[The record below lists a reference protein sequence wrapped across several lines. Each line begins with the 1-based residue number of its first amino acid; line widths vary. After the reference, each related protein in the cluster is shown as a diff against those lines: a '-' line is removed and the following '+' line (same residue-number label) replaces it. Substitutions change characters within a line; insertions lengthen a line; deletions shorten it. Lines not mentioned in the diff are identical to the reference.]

1 MIEKAI
7 SHQLTNYLRDND
19 LEESLQS
26 AYKTFH
32 STETALVKV
41 HNDIVS
47 AIDIQS
53 YTILLLLDLSAAFDT
68 VDHKILLQ
76 RLSCRFGIKRKAL
89 RWFKSYLENRKQ
101 VVNVKGATS
110 CSKDLWCGVPQGS
123 VLGPILYLLYTSPL
137 GDIVRGHGLS
147 CHFYADDTQLYCSFK
162 FYDQTASVQAVE
174 SCLNDIDAWMLAN
187 MLKLNRDKTELLVI
201 GPKHKVNPPI
211 KGIHVAGEYIEVS
224 NNARNIG
231 VIFYSHVNLEK
242 HVMNTCK
249 RAFYHLRNIAKIRN
263 YLSQD
268 NAETLVHAFI
278 SSKLDFC
285 NALLYGLPQS
295 VIDRLQYVQNCAAR
309 LVTRTRS
316 SEHITPVLRRLHWL
330 PVRQRITYKILLLT
344 YKALNGMAAKYIA
357 DLLQPYTPTRQ
368 LRSSSKNLL
377 VTPKSKLKFYGDRSF
392 QVAAPRLWNSLT
404 DDIRLIQ
411 NLDVFKN
418 KIKTLLFREAFS

>member
-1 MIEKAI
+1 
-7 SHQLTNYLRDND
+7 
-19 LEESLQS
+19 
-26 AYKTFH
+26 
-32 STETALVKV
+32 
-41 HNDIVS
+41 
-47 AIDIQS
+47 
-53 YTILLLLDLSAAFDT
+53 
-68 VDHKILLQ
+68 
-76 RLSCRFGIKRKAL
+76 
-89 RWFKSYLENRKQ
+89 
-101 VVNVKGATS
+101 
-110 CSKDLWCGVPQGS
+110 
-123 VLGPILYLLYTSPL
+123 
-137 GDIVRGHGLS
+137 
-147 CHFYADDTQLYCSFK
+147 
-162 FYDQTASVQAVE
+162 
-174 SCLNDIDAWMLAN
+174 
-187 MLKLNRDKTELLVI
+187 
-201 GPKHKVNPPI
+201 
-211 KGIHVAGEYIEVS
+211 
-224 NNARNIG
+224 
-231 VIFYSHVNLEK
+231 
-242 HVMNTCK
+242 MNTCK
-249 RAFYHLRNIAKIRN
+249 TAFYHLRNIAKIRN

-330 PVRQRITYKILLLT
+330 PVRQRITYKVLLLT
-344 YKALNGMAAKYIA
+344 YKALNGMAPKYIA

-418 KIKTLLFREAFS
+418 KIKTILFREAFS